1 MNATFNMERHDY
13 EEAIN
18 DFLKAKL
25 IFNEI
30 GSTQDTLEGL
40 IYSEK
45 ASQLDTFIRSC
56 AASLAINHDI
66 QLSDAK
72 EWTNKIKKAST

>member
-1 MNATFNMERHDY
+1 MIEIEGYKAQMNATFNMERHDY

-45 ASQLDTFIRSC
+45 AS
-56 AASLAINHDI
+56 
-66 QLSDAK
+66 
-72 EWTNKIKKAST
+72 